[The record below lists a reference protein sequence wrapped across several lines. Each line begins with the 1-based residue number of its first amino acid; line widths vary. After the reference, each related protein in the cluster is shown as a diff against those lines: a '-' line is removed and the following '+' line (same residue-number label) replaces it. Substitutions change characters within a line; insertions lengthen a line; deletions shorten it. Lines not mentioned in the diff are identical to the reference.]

1 MSQTSHADYDN
12 FAWLYNQ
19 EWTFFANHI
28 FPLYKHL
35 AGDCLPEGGQ
45 VLDLC
50 CGTGQLAKILTEN
63 GYKVT
68 GLDISG
74 GQLRYARKNAPKAR
88 FIRADARSFTLKQKF
103 NAVFCTFDALNHI
116 MTIEDLTKVFK
127 SVNACLAEGG
137 IFVFDMITKKEFERN
152 LNGHKEIKE
161 KPGFFYTLQIEYEP
175 EKRLG
180 KFHCTLFRQ
189 YGKSWKRSD
198 TLISETFYTPAQ
210 IRSALKKAGIA
221 KSFTCAADPQNGI
234 YPPDKNTRRIF
245 YFARKA

>member
-1 MSQTSHADYDN
+1 MLSHADYDN

-19 EWTFFANHI
+19 EWTFFADNI

-35 AGDCLPEGGQ
+35 AGDALPKGGR

-68 GLDISG
+68 GIDISA
-74 GQLRYARKNAPKAR
+74 GQLRYARKNAPNAR
-88 FIRADARSFTLKQKF
+88 FIRADARSFSIKQKF

-116 MTIEDLTKVFK
+116 MTIEDLVKVFK
-127 SVNACLAEGG
+127 SVSACLADGG
-137 IFVFDMITKKEFERN
+137 IFVFDMITNKEFELN
-152 LNGHKEIKE
+152 MNGHKEITE
-161 KPGFFYTLQIEYEP
+161 KPGYFYTLRVEYFP

-189 YGKSWKRSD
+189 YGKSWKRTD
-198 TLISETFYTPAQ
+198 TVIPETYYREAQ
-210 IRSALKKAGIA
+210 VRAALKKAGIP
-221 KSFTCAADPQNGI
+221 KTFTCASDPQNGI

-245 YFARKA
+245 YFARKG